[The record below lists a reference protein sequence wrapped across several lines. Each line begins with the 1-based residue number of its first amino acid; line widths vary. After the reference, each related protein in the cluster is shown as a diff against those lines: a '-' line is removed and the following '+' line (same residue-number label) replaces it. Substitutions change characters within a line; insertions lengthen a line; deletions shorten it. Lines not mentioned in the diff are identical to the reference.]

1 MRMITRFLV
10 TVVATAF
17 CLVTAGCLGPAKFDV
32 SNKETIEKS
41 TNRIVE
47 GLSEAERAEFIEALK
62 YYSKWGN
69 TNIFEDNGAQNDQNS
84 IVFGKAQNFVD
95 DIELAAKL
103 KFLDGL
109 TGMQIIEKYRI
120 IVDTGMQKMSK

>member
-1 MRMITRFLV
+1 MRKITRFFV
-10 TVVATAF
+10 TAVATVF
-17 CLVTAGCLGPAKFDV
+17 CLLTAGCLGPAKFDV

-47 GLSEAERAEFIEALK
+47 GLPEAERAEFIEALK

-95 DIELAAKL
+95 DIELAARL

-109 TGMQIIEKYRI
+109 TGMQIIERYRI